1 MPITEPE
8 ILALVPSVNEVRID
22 LYIPRE
28 LSWFEG
34 HFPGCPLLPGVIQVT
49 WAIEFGRKHLT
60 LPPQFASLSTMKFM
74 RFIVPDSRVTLRLA
88 FDATRRELT
97 FQYREANAVCSEGV
111 VGFAAPL

>member
-8 ILALVPSVNEVRID
+8 ILALAPGADEVRIE
-22 LYIPRE
+22 LHVPRE

-49 WAIEFGRKHLT
+49 WAIEFARRHLP

-74 RFIVPDSRVTLRLA
+74 RFIVPDTRVTLWLA
-88 FDATRRELT
+88 FDPARRELK
-97 FQYREANAVCSEGV
+97 FQYREADAVCSEGV